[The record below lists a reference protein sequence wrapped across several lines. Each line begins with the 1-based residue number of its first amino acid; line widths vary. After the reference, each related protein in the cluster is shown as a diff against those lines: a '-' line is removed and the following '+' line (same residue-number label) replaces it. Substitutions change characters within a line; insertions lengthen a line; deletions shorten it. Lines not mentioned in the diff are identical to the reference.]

1 MGLTTKKLQT
11 QIVTTESPYIY
22 EVKIPNHPNGIPQM
36 HCGNIKD
43 AERILETYP
52 DSTITKIY
60 LPHPPTTVDVPHTIM
75 DPDLELTEQKILPQ
89 SELEPLDL

>member
-11 QIVTTESPYIY
+11 QLVAQDAPHLW
-22 EVKIPNHPNGIPQM
+22 EVKIPNHPNCISQM

-52 DSTITKIY
+52 GSTITKIY

-75 DPDLELTEQKILPQ
+75 DPDLELPEQKILPQ
-89 SELEPLDL
+89 SELETLEL